1 MLSLRRPTA
10 KTIGEFLAA
19 QAKLDFTYPT
29 VGATAASPP
38 EGYTV
43 NHTRIKLGEGEEVF
57 SAARAAL
64 GRWDQFRLGWVE
76 ACSPKGPIEAG
87 DDVALLARL
96 LGLWWLN
103 ACRVVYVVDEE
114 GPIRRFGFANG
125 TLPDHG
131 ATGEERFLIEWD
143 RASGAV
149 WYDIL
154 AFSRSHQLLARLGS
168 PYLRRIQER
177 FGRESAAAMAR
188 AVKFESARAM
198 GLGSPG
204 SGPVP

>member
-10 KTIGEFLAA
+10 ETIEEFLAA
-19 QAKLDFTYPT
+19 QAKLGFTYPA
-29 VGATAASPP
+29 VGATATVPP
-38 EGYTV
+38 GGYTV
-43 NHTRIKLGEGEEVF
+43 DHTRIKLGEGEAVF

-64 GRWDQFRLGWVE
+64 GRRDQFRLGWLE
-76 ACSPKGPIEAG
+76 ACPPEGPIEAG
-87 DDVALLARL
+87 AVVALLARS

-103 ACRVVYVVDEE
+103 ACRVVYVVDEG

-125 TLPDHG
+125 TLPGHG

-154 AFSRSHQLLARLGS
+154 AFSRPHQLFARLGS
-168 PYLRRIQER
+168 PYLRGVQER
-177 FGRESAAAMAR
+177 FGRESAAAMVR
-188 AVKFESARAM
+188 AVKSEGAGAM
-198 GLGSPG
+198 GLGAKG